1 MRSRLPRAW
10 ASVSIK
16 ESVDE
21 LTSLD
26 GVALA
31 EGYMEFLSV
40 LEISKTIWK

>member
-1 MRSRLPRAW
+1 MRSGLPRAC

-21 LTSLD
+21 LASLD